1 MLEVHEVRCAWCRV
15 LIREGVAPVS
25 HGICELCQQRLKAEI
40 KTARAD
46 GLVHVITPISR
57 N

>member
-15 LIREGVAPVS
+15 VISEGAAPTS
-25 HGICELCQQRLKAEI
+25 HGICDFCKQRLMAEI

-46 GLVHVITPISR
+46 GLVHIISPISR